1 MIPAA
6 GALLLAACSALP
18 AKPSRPV
25 TYDFGAGPVAAVPAL
40 PRPGSAD
47 ALPAL
52 ALDNITVAGVADTA
66 AVLYRLQYADSQQL
80 RPYSD
85 ARWSLPPAQLVRQR
99 LRERLGERRAILEA
113 DDIASHQRVEGKLP
127 LILRLQMEEFS
138 QLFAS
143 PASSQGVLRLRATL
157 VENQPQG
164 ERLLAQRLFVE
175 TRPAATQDAQG
186 GVVALAAATD
196 AAAADIEQWVREN
209 NQR

>member
-1 MIPAA
+1 M
-6 GALLLAACSALP
+6 
-18 AKPSRPV
+18 
-25 TYDFGAGPVAAVPAL
+25 TYDFGPGPVAAVPAL
-40 PRPGSAD
+40 PPPGSAD

-52 ALDNITVAGVADTA
+52 ALDNITAAGVADTA
-66 AVLYRLQYADSQQL
+66 AVQYRLQYADSQQL

-186 GVVALAAATD
+186 GVAALAAATD

-209 NQR
+209 NRR